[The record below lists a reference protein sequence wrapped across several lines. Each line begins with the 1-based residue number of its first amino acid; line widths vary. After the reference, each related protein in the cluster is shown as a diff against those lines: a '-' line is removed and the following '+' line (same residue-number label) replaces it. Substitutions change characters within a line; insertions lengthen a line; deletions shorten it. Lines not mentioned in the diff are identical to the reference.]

1 MDGTPRREAGP
12 PKSTAEKNAVS
23 AKQRQTKPPVS
34 ISKEYNDWHAA
45 NKKAEKMP
53 VKFNVYIEG
62 LIKADQDRRLM
73 PTPAAPPPPVV
84 EAQAELLDH
93 LRNKSSQLN
102 CECAC
107 LSAACTSPLIMP
119 QQVRCTGVLSSG
131 SQLGWCV
138 GWMGGWASLGWYG
151 KCESDGAC
159 ERSVVCECPIAV
171 FHTLKSERKVTNEI
185 KVRFI
190 RCFIFFYSKSFLK
203 S

>member
-1 MDGTPRREAGP
+1 MSVGYTRGLGGSD
-12 PKSTAEKNAVS
+12 SVWQQNAER
-23 AKQRQTKPPVS
+23 KQRAADKPAVS
-34 ISKEYNDWHAA
+34 ISKEYNDWHAEH
-45 NKKAEKMP
+45 KKTEKMP
-53 VKFNVYIEG
+53 VKFNTYIEG

-151 KCESDGAC
+151 NCESDGAC